1 MKSAKAPFMATVP
14 TANTIPVDEAT
25 ARAQIEEALRTLE
38 QLKRET
44 LDAQDETDRLGR
56 QIDARLAR
64 IKQSLAR

>member
-1 MKSAKAPFMATVP
+1 MATFP
-14 TANTIPVDEAT
+14 TANPIPVDEAT

-44 LDAQDETDRLGR
+44 LDAQNETDRLGR

-64 IKQSLAR
+64 IKQQIAL